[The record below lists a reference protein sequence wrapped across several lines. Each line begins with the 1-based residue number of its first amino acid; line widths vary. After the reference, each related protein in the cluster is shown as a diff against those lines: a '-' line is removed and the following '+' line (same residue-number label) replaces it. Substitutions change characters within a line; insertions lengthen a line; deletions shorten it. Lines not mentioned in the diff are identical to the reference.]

1 MEEKPVVIILR
12 GDDRQGIQQ
21 ALQGMQARLGDP
33 SIASLNLTRLEGR
46 SASEEELRTATLAM
60 PFLSERRLVI
70 LTNPL
75 ARATN
80 AQSRTRFIN
89 LLDALPD
96 TTALVLV
103 VEDHEK
109 VKRGEA
115 EWETLTP
122 GHWLVQWVGKSKG
135 RGMIR
140 DVALPRLEQMAGWIR
155 KQAESL
161 KGQFTPAAAATLAA
175 HTGNDT
181 LLAKQEIE
189 KLLEYVNYARPVEA
203 EEVEMLV
210 APGGQVDIFSLV
222 DAMANGDAAKAL
234 RSLNKLLE
242 EQDAFSLFGMVL
254 RQFRLLLQTREVL
267 DEGGGAER
275 VASELRQPPFVAQ
288 KLSKQAGRFSMTALE
303 TIHHKLLEM
312 DEAAKTGQ
320 MPLDLAL
327 QTFVA
332 SLAR

>member
-21 ALQGMQARLGDP
+21 ALASMEAKLGDP

-46 SASEEELRTATLAM
+46 NASEEDLRTACLAM
-60 PFLSERRLVI
+60 PFLAERRLVI

-75 ARATN
+75 ARTAN
-80 AQSRTRFIN
+80 AKARTQFID
-89 LLDALPD
+89 LLDKLPE

-109 VKRGEA
+109 FRRGEA
-115 EWETLTP
+115 SWETLNP
-122 GHWLVQWVGKSKG
+122 GHWLVQWVSKSGG
-135 RGMIR
+135 RAIIR
-140 DVALPRLEQMAGWIR
+140 DLALPRPEQMPGWIR

-161 KGQFTPAAAATLAA
+161 KGQFTPAAAAALAA

-181 LLAKQEIE
+181 LLSRQEIE
-189 KLLEYVNYARPVEA
+189 KLLEYVNYDRPVEA

-210 APGGQVDIFSLV
+210 APGGSVDIFSLV
-222 DAMANGDAAKAL
+222 DAMANGDAAHAL
-234 RSLNKLLE
+234 RSLNQLLE
-242 EQDAFSLFGMVL
+242 EQDAFSLFGMVV

-275 VASELRQPPFVAQ
+275 VASEIHQPPFVAQ
-288 KLSKQAGRFSMTALE
+288 KLSRQASRFRIEALE
-303 TIHHKLLEM
+303 AIYRKLLEM
-312 DEAAKTGQ
+312 DEFAKTGQ

-332 SLAR
+332 GLAR

>member
-1 MEEKPVVIILR
+1 MADKPVVIILR
-12 GDDRQGIQQ
+12 GDNRQGIQQ
-21 ALQGMQARLGDP
+21 TLDGMEAHLGDP
-33 SIASLNLTRLEGR
+33 STASLNLSRLDGR
-46 SASEEELRTATLAM
+46 SANEEDLRTACLAM

-75 ARATN
+75 ARAVN

-89 LLDALPD
+89 LLDNLPES
-96 TTALVLV
+96 TALVLV

-109 VKRGEA
+109 YRRGEVD
-115 EWETLTP
+115 WETL
-122 GHWLVQWVGKSKG
+122 GSSHWLVAWVGKSGG

-140 DVALPRLEQMAGWIR
+140 DFALPRQEQMSGWIR

-161 KGQFTPAAAATLAA
+161 KGRFTPAAAAALAD

-181 LLAKQEIE
+181 LLARQEIE
-189 KLLEYVNYARPVEA
+189 KLLEYVNYTRPVEA
-203 EEVEMLV
+203 EDVEMLV
-210 APGGQVDIFSLV
+210 APGGQVDVFSLV
-222 DAMANGDAAKAL
+222 DAMAGRDAPNAL
-234 RSLNKLLE
+234 RSLGKLLE
-242 EQDAFSLFGMVL
+242 EQDAFSLFGMVV

-267 DEGGGAER
+267 DEGGSADR
-275 VASELRQPPFVAQ
+275 VAAELHQPPFVAQ
-288 KLSKQAGRFSMTALE
+288 KLTRQAQHFRLAELE
-303 TIHHKLLEM
+303 SIHHRLLDM

-332 SLAR
+332 SLAG

>member
-12 GDDRQGIQQ
+12 GDDRQAIQQ
-21 ALQGMQARLGDP
+21 ALDNMEARLGDP
-33 SIASLNLTRLEGR
+33 SIVSLNLSRLEGR

-60 PFLSERRLVI
+60 PFLAERRLVV
-70 LTNPL
+70 LNNPL

-161 KGQFTPAAAATLAA
+161 KGQFTPAAAAALAA

-303 TIHHKLLEM
+303 TIHHQLLEM